1 MLRRIAIVIAASVTF
16 GILSAPTDGLA
27 SAHQFTFIALHF
39 PATDQF
45 LAFGLNFV

>member
-1 MLRRIAIVIAASVTF
+1 MLRRIAIIVAASVTF

-27 SAHQFTFIALHF
+27 GAHQLTFITLHF
-39 PATDQF
+39 PATDPF